1 MKFDQDK
8 SDSGSAS
15 TITLLTY
22 MMYDC
27 TM

>member
-15 TITLLTY
+15 TVT
-22 MMYDC
+22 
-27 TM
+27 